1 MALCARTW
9 FMEALQCLRLVTLW
23 HQDGIWEGQN
33 TKDLGDAMMCDEN
46 GAMGQERNHQFLS
59 RDDKLKQ
66 TLQKRERSFYI
77 DCRKCE
83 IWNWQ
88 CDGKGKIES
97 TLKAWG
103 FRRNP
108 IQMEFRHNRQA
119 PIQTHGHETQRNKLE
134 HFKRNRLFKKFCSFL
149 INAWWQRDIFNKPKQ
164 LSTHDLPYDRSLK

>member
-1 MALCARTW
+1 MCKNLIYGGFTMPPSGDSVATRWDMGGTEYKRSREYNDVW
-9 FMEALQCLRLVTLW
+9 WEWSNGRRKESPVLV
-23 HQDGIWEGQN
+23 G
-33 TKDLGDAMMCDEN
+33 
-46 GAMGQERNHQFLS
+46 

-66 TLQKRERSFYI
+66 TLQKHERSFHI
-77 DCRKCE
+77 DCREFE

-134 HFKRNRLFKKFCSFL
+134 HFKSNRLFKRWFCLF
-149 INAWWQRDIFNKPKQ
+149 IIHAWWQGDIFNNPKQ
-164 LSTHDLPYDRSLK
+164 LSTQDLPYDRSLLP